1 MVQRLYKDKT
11 AGMILD
17 DRHEVLSIYNSQ
29 CARCKH
35 FMEDDYYCSAY
46 PDGIPD
52 RLLEGSDTHDVIQ
65 PDQVGTTLYEPEN

>member
-29 CARCKH
+29 CARVRH

-46 PDGIPD
+46 RRYP
-52 RLLEGSDTHDVIQ
+52 RQ
-65 PDQVGTTLYEPEN
+65 AA

>member
-1 MVQRLYKDKT
+1 MVQRFYKEKT
-11 AGMILD
+11 DGFILD
-17 DRHEVLSIYNSQ
+17 DRHEILSLYISQ

-65 PDQVGTTLYEPEN
+65 PDQVGNTLYEPED